1 MNSVT
6 GSSSPLSVSVPYAV
20 ARSRHSAMQAVAHVI
35 NLWRV
40 RARSR
45 AQLRTLDDRM
55 LRDIGMSPDA
65 ADSEVRK
72 PFWVA

>member
-1 MNSVT
+1 
-6 GSSSPLSVSVPYAV
+6 
-20 ARSRHSAMQAVAHVI
+20 MQAVAHVI